1 MGVSERQDV
10 VSISRAL
17 ASADHLRSL
26 VLTVIDDA
34 RAPVSIRNHCHRLML
49 AIEKNNQTLI
59 DESLASLEQEAERA
73 GYPLPPSI
81 PSAAPKVVEGPGEHS
96 PEKTVDE

>member
-1 MGVSERQDV
+1 MV
-10 VSISRAL
+10 
-17 ASADHLRSL
+17 
-26 VLTVIDDA
+26 
-34 RAPVSIRNHCHRLML
+34 

-59 DESLASLEQEAERA
+59 DESLASLEQEAERV